1 MKRGIKRTILACTT
15 IATVAVPT
23 SVLPLGIYGDKD
35 ASNIVRYAYAATYPE
50 EESTENTEVLIEDWA
65 LISDEEELVDVSNM
79 SAEQDISNDG
89 DFTSEAAD
97 EWVSF
102 ADVPTYT
109 VVQQFDE
116 SDLPIELLDTTV
128 FAPDNTQF
136 YILVPDSI
144 IKESP
149 DMSSATLCPIGQG
162 TGVTRIGIG
171 DTWSKIRT
179 ESGTEGYVL
188 TTSISDEVVWI
199 PIDRQVWVDADSLSL
214 RSEASTDCEVLATL
228 PHNARLRAVSVSDK
242 WYEVITDSGLTGFVY
257 ISYTTQIAPP
267 TPTPVPRST
276 ASGGSKSS
284 GGSGSSGGGSTPN
297 ITGANGSSIVSICQ
311 SMLGVPYVWAGESSS
326 GVDCSGLVVY
336 AYRQIGKSVPHQSES
351 IKTCG
356 YGVSRDEI
364 QLGDVICW
372 DTGGGAC
379 GHVGIYVGGGQ
390 VIHASN
396 TRGEV
401 CYGSLDMMPILSI
414 RRFL

>member
-1 MKRGIKRTILACTT
+1 M
-15 IATVAVPT
+15 
-23 SVLPLGIYGDKD
+23 
-35 ASNIVRYAYAATYPE
+35 
-50 EESTENTEVLIEDWA
+50 
-65 LISDEEELVDVSNM
+65 
-79 SAEQDISNDG
+79 
-89 DFTSEAAD
+89 
-97 EWVSF
+97 
-102 ADVPTYT
+102 
-109 VVQQFDE
+109 
-116 SDLPIELLDTTV
+116 
-128 FAPDNTQF
+128 
-136 YILVPDSI
+136 
-144 IKESP
+144 
-149 DMSSATLCPIGQG
+149 
-162 TGVTRIGIG
+162 
-171 DTWSKIRT
+171 
-179 ESGTEGYVL
+179 
-188 TTSISDEVVWI
+188 
-199 PIDRQVWVDADSLSL
+199 
-214 RSEASTDCEVLATL
+214 

-372 DTGGGAC
+372 DTGGGLRC
-379 GHVGIYVGGGQ
+379 HRLQ
-390 VIHASN
+390 Q
-396 TRGEV
+396 R
-401 CYGSLDMMPILSI
+401 
-414 RRFL
+414 